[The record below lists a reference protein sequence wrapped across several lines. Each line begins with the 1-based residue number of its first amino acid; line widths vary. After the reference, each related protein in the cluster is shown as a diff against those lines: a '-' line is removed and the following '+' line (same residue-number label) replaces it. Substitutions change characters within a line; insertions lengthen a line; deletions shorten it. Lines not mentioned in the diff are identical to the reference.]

1 MLSGASVL
9 SYLLA
14 FPFALISTAN
24 GLPSASLLDLVACKL
39 YSSPDLVSV
48 QQHVLP
54 NGALTDVQIPKSFIA
69 QQAAG
74 AELSDAAITAAWQ
87 ALPEQSRLDL
97 WRANVSS
104 AEWASWQS
112 SRAGEVKI
120 RTARFLKR
128 DLQRASAPV
137 TALID
142 ALSDRTETATA
153 IEELLTNTNITNHPQ
168 VKEHLLSLPTAAAT
182 NDEAPLAVLNRH
194 DASNH
199 ERGAHRLQLIPGS
212 HFLAPALPAVVCV

>member
-1 MLSGASVL
+1 M
-9 SYLLA
+9 
-14 FPFALISTAN
+14 AN

-54 NGALTDVQIPKSFIA
+54 NGALTDVQIPKSWFIA

-74 AELSDAAITAAWQ
+74 AELSDAAITAIWQ

-128 DLQRASAPV
+128 DLQRASAPI

-153 IEELLTNTNITNHPQ
+153 IEGLLTNTNITNHPQ
-168 VKEHLLSLPTAAAT
+168 VKEHLLSLQTAAAS
-182 NDEAPLAVLNRH
+182 NDEALLALLNRH
-194 DASNH
+194 DPSNH
-199 ERGAHRLQLIPGS
+199 VRGAHRLQLIPGS